1 MGIRER
7 KEKQQEDLRKKILD
21 AASELFASD
30 GYESVS
36 MRKIAD
42 KIEYSPTTIYLYF
55 KDKNELLNQICE
67 ETFAGLIRDL
77 QKIKNKS
84 DDPLTTLRKAMKA
97 YIDFGLKYPNH
108 YEVTFIDP
116 IKGSNLPFEG
126 STGQKAFE
134 MLTSSVATSMDAG
147 LLKKDDVAKVS
158 QILWAMLHGIV
169 SLLNAHKEFPFV
181 SRKKLIDGSI
191 DLIFEGIK
199 T

>member
-21 AASELFASD
+21 AASELFAND

-67 ETFAGLIRDL
+67 ETFAGLIKDL

-116 IKGSNLPFEG
+116 IKGNNMPFEG

-134 MLTSSVATSMDAG
+134 MLTSSVATSMESG
-147 LLKKDDVAKVS
+147 YLKKDDVAKVS
-158 QILWAMLHGIV
+158 QVLWALLHGIV

-181 SRKKLIDGSI
+181 SRKKLIEGSI
-191 DLIFEGIK
+191 DSIFEGIK